1 MYCSV
6 CTNPKQ
12 IEIVE
17 DYIYRG
23 SLRQTAER
31 YGIGYRSLQRHID
44 FCIASIYSEVEER
57 KYQSE
62 LKECEEYLRI
72 IFGFRQR
79 KTRPKSIIKKPVEF
93 TWSRRG
99 WEKPNGREISEQ
111 RRVRLPD
118 DTV

>member
-1 MYCSV
+1 MYCSI

-23 SLRQTAER
+23 SLRETALR

-57 KYQSE
+57 EYQME
-62 LKECEEYLRI
+62 LEKWEEYLRLVY
-72 IFGFRQR
+72 GFRQR
-79 KTRPKSIIKKPVEF
+79 KPRPKSIIKKTVEF
-93 TWSRRG
+93 TWSRRAWKSKKDKKG
-99 WEKPNGREISEQ
+99 
-111 RRVRLPD
+111 
-118 DTV
+118 